1 MGLEVEKNRKHE
13 SLIIEIS
20 DYETMELV
28 LTEILVPFSEILK
41 SPGVPDIYRG
51 YEKIPFEKRDPLYKS
66 IMREEFAD
74 ILRSD

>member
-1 MGLEVEKNRKHE
+1 
-13 SLIIEIS
+13 
-20 DYETMELV
+20 MELV

-41 SPGVPDIYRG
+41 SPGVPDIYCG